1 MGDSV
6 LIPGTRDVRG
16 SLTDPDSDA
25 SACVVACPPHP
36 QMGGNRSDDRLT
48 AVSDTLSDEGIASIR
63 FDYGE
68 WDEGRG
74 ERTDAL
80 NAIEWATKRYDS
92 VGLYGFSFGGTIA
105 LLAATEKDLA
115 CVSALAPT
123 AQISDSGSD
132 SNSDSDSSEL
142 NAVDTLSDI
151 TCPVQ
156 VVYAE
161 RDSTADWEPVVE
173 RARTLDYAVES
184 MSADHFFL
192 GQTGKVADRV
202 VEFFVDRL

>member
-1 MGDSV
+1 MSDPV
-6 LIPGTRDVRG
+6 LIPGMRDVKA

-36 QMGGNRSDDRLT
+36 QMGGTRSDDRLT
-48 AVSDTLSDEGIASIR
+48 AVSDALENEGVASLL

-80 NAIEWATKRYDS
+80 NAIEWATERYDT
-92 VGLYGFSFGGTIA
+92 VGLFGFSFGGTIA
-105 LLAATEKDLA
+105 LLAATKTDVDA
-115 CVSALAPT
+115 VSVLAPT
-123 AQISDSGSD
+123 AQISHSD
-132 SNSDSDSSEL
+132 EL
-142 NAVDTLSDI
+142 NAVDALSDI
-151 TCPVQ
+151 ACPVQ
-156 VVYAE
+156 IVYAE

-173 RARTLDYAVES
+173 QARTLNYAVTS

-192 GQTGKVADRV
+192 GQTEKVADRV
-202 VEFFVDRL
+202 VAFLADEL

>member
-6 LIPGTRDVRG
+6 LIPGMRDVRA
-16 SLTDPDSDA
+16 SLTDPDA

-36 QMGGNRSDDRLT
+36 QMGGTRSDNRLT
-48 AVSDTLSDEGIASIR
+48 AVSDALEDQGVASLR

-68 WDEGRG
+68 WDEGSG

-80 NAIEWATKRYDS
+80 NAIEWATERYDS
-92 VGLYGFSFGGTIA
+92 VGLFGFSFGGTIA
-105 LLAATEKDLA
+105 LLAATETDVV

-123 AQISDSGSD
+123 AQIADND
-132 SNSDSDSSEL
+132 EL
-142 NAVDTLSDI
+142 NAVNALSDI
-151 TCPVQ
+151 VCPVQ

-173 RARTLDYAVES
+173 QARTLDYTVTS

-192 GQTGKVADRV
+192 GQTGKVADQV
-202 VEFFVDRL
+202 VEFLVEKL